1 MATTRPI
8 RRARFAGRRDVSP
21 LLLRRLSDEQLG
33 NRLASGE
40 AAAFDEL
47 YRRYVHRLSAYGAN
61 LLGDAA
67 SGDDVAQSALLKA
80 YGALRDG
87 RVPDR
92 VKPWLFR
99 IAHNSAIDLVVRR
112 RELPS
117 AELPEGSTGSGEPV
131 ERSGELVAALASL
144 PERQRRV
151 YVLRELHGLR
161 IDETAAELGLSST
174 QVEQSLFVARNRLA
188 EQLVFGDR
196 LNCVAVQRL
205 VSGPLDR
212 DERRALK
219 THLRSCPACRGTLGI
234 RGRALELLPV
244 ASLDWLRGL
253 FAGLATGGAPA
264 AAKIGAVVVTAT
276 FAAGVSGA
284 ADQASHHPRPFVH
297 HAAASVSRRHP
308 PQSTIARL
316 PAQPSVVSADRL
328 VSRVTV
334 VPASH
339 PAQVEN
345 HRRGR
350 GDDDVASRAPISEAH
365 DGGDSGDDSA
375 GGGDG
380 QGGGG
385 PQTTTVV
392 QPQASDGGAGG
403 SASGSGHSGSES
415 GSGSGD
421 SGSDGGPTAT
431 VPLSAPA
438 APTTGDS
445 GGSGSVPIARPP
457 PPRDDHDRRLR
468 WLFGRSWRGRCPR
481 RA

>member
-1 MATTRPI
+1 M
-8 RRARFAGRRDVSP
+8 SP

-219 THLRSCPACRGTLGI
+219 THLRSCPACRSTLGI

-244 ASLDWLRGL
+244 TSLDWLRGL

-264 AAKIGAVVVTAT
+264 AAKIGAVVVTAS

-297 HAAASVSRRHP
+297 PAAASGSHP
-308 PQSTIARL
+308 HPHPQQSTIARL
-316 PAQPSVVSADRL
+316 PAQPAVVSADRL
-328 VSRVTV
+328 VSRLSV
-334 VPASH
+334 VPVLH

-350 GDDDVASRAPISEAH
+350 GDDDVARTAPVAETH
-365 DGGDSGDDSA
+365 HGGEGGDGSA
-375 GGGDG
+375 GGSDG

-392 QPQASDGGAGG
+392 QPQASDSGAGG
-403 SASGSGHSGSES
+403 SGSGHSGSGSGGGAS

-421 SGSDGGPTAT
+421 SGSDGGRTAT

-445 GGSGSVPIARPP
+445 GGSGSDRTTTTTEGTTTTGGSGGSSDGRGGGDAR
-457 PPRDDHDRRLR
+457 DGHDASS
-468 WLFGRSWRGRCPR
+468 GDGSSHG
-481 RA
+481 